1 MVKKTGGYTS
11 QMKARV
17 KYPKMKLKSA
27 KKMEDVKIISSTKV
41 EDVTKELNNAIRGE
55 DVASDDSATVDD
67 IQIVREATSSSG
79 SASGDGR
86 KSSYGED
93 MDEEN
98 PIQELKSKPT
108 IRRGTGTFRKKPT
121 VIKEANLKIK
131 PSRDDIIAFIENEV
145 IFDSSEHRT
154 EIFKLI
160 TKYTREA
167 RKKQF
172 LDILDD
178 KIFDDENSIEEVV
191 KMMKEFIQLKTNN
204 NM

>member
-17 KYPKMKLKSA
+17 KYPKMKSKSA
-27 KKMEDVKIISSTKV
+27 KKMEEVKIISSTKV
-41 EDVTKELNNAIRGE
+41 EDVTTELNDAIKNE

-79 SASGDGR
+79 SASGDGG

-121 VIKEANLKIK
+121 VIKEVNLKSK
-131 PSRDDIIAFIENEV
+131 PSRDDIIALIENEV
-145 IFDSSEHRT
+145 IFDSSDHRN

-160 TKYTREA
+160 TKYAREA

-178 KIFDDENSIEEVV
+178 KVFDDENSIEEVV
-191 KMMKEFIQLKTNN
+191 K
-204 NM
+204 

>member
-131 PSRDDIIAFIENEV
+131 PSRDDIITFIENEV

>member
-67 IQIVREATSSSG
+67 IKIVREATSSSG

-131 PSRDDIIAFIENEV
+131 PSRDDIITFIENEV

>member
-41 EDVTKELNNAIRGE
+41 EDVTKGLNNAIRGE